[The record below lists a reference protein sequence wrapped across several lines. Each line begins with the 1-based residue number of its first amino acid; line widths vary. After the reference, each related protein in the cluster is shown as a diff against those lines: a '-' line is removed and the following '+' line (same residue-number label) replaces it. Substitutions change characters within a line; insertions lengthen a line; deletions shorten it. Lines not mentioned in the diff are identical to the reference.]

1 MNILAFE
8 APKKEIVFDDGGI
21 VRVRRSEKLHVALA
35 KFFLHHGPVSLP
47 KFCTLNG
54 EAVKLLSTD
63 YDSYVFKRFENVIDG
78 VAAMETE

>member
-1 MNILAFE
+1 MNVLAFE
-8 APKKEIVFDDGGI
+8 APKKAILFDDGGI
-21 VRVRRSEKLHVALA
+21 VRVCRSDGMHYALSR
-35 KFFLHHGPVSLP
+35 FFLHHGPVSLP

-63 YDSYVFKRFENVIDG
+63 YGSYVFKRFENVIDG